1 MHQLDFSSSTL
12 ANLAGR
18 TVIVTGAGRG
28 IGASTAAL
36 VNSHGANVVL
46 VDLASAKDAATFLI
60 KSFRYPE
67 RSLFVPANILAWNDL
82 VSVFKTAV
90 QRFSKVDVVV
100 ANAALM
106 ESKPVLDVEIDE
118 AGDPIESLEANKVID
133 VNIKGTLN
141 TLRLGLH
148 YLGQNNPSSTGSRGS
163 IVFVTSTSGY
173 FGSTGNAAYISSKH
187 GVVGLIRASLRRAAF
202 LGISLSSVAPCY
214 TPTHLTAGFGQK
226 ITDAGLD
233 ANTPEGVASV
243 VASLAC
249 DGTAHGLACLVWGSY
264 KRELER
270 TRQDLL
276 DSWLGDDLMGS
287 MTTFGQ
293 LMDSMGGYPLPQNRD

>member
-36 VNSHGANVVL
+36 FNSHGANVVL
-46 VDLASAKDAATFLI
+46 VDLAPAKDAATLLI

-67 RSLFVPANILAWNDL
+67 RSLFVPANILAWKDL
-82 VSVFKTAV
+82 VGVFKTAV

-100 ANAALM
+100 ANAAIM

-141 TLRLGLH
+141 SRSILPFLQVLH
-148 YLGQNNPSSTGSRGS
+148 
-163 IVFVTSTSGY
+163 
-173 FGSTGNAAYISSKH
+173 
-187 GVVGLIRASLRRAAF
+187 
-202 LGISLSSVAPCY
+202 C
-214 TPTHLTAGFGQK
+214 
-226 ITDAGLD
+226 
-233 ANTPEGVASV
+233 
-243 VASLAC
+243 
-249 DGTAHGLACLVWGSY
+249 
-264 KRELER
+264 
-270 TRQDLL
+270 
-276 DSWLGDDLMGS
+276 
-287 MTTFGQ
+287 
-293 LMDSMGGYPLPQNRD
+293 